1 MHASQF
7 LYFAAACGPCVQDSR
22 SSSPARSP
30 KGLQTTFSA
39 PAAVLGTDLDDAPG
53 TAATHEQLEPAADVT
68 TTAAAVN
75 GADTNGAATAATA
88 SAAAARPAVKWQDQ
102 LSPQQQ
108 LEPQLAATNGTVNDS
123 SSTATAT
130 NGLNGSRP
138 LPPVPP
144 LAPGTVPLRTSS
156 AGSNA
161 GSNCSS
167 RRQSLLSDAC
177 RASSRTF
184 LQQPAEPDTQD
195 QPARPSVTQLPLHL
209 LTDSTDSSAP
219 PSVALQQVGRAW
231 ILFLLP
237 CFLFPGKRWHLYQ
250 G

>member
-1 MHASQF
+1 MHHSSF
-7 LYFAAACGPCVQDSR
+7 TLLLLVGPCVQDSR

-53 TAATHEQLEPAADVT
+53 AAATHEQLEPAADVT

-75 GADTNGAATAATA
+75 GADTNGAATAATNG
-88 SAAAARPAVKWQDQ
+88 AATTAGAAGARPAVKWQDQ

-108 LEPQLAATNGTVNDS
+108 LESQLAATNGTTNDS
-123 SSTATAT
+123 SSTTAAT

-184 LQQPAEPDTQD
+184 LQQPAELAAQD
-195 QPARPSVTQLPLHL
+195 PPARPSVTQLPLHL
-209 LTDSTDSSAP
+209 LTGSSDSSAP
-219 PSVALQQVGRAW
+219 PSVAMQQVGRT
-231 ILFLLP
+231 
-237 CFLFPGKRWHLYQ
+237 
-250 G
+250 